1 MWTRALFFIWFC
13 ATGWPRSNPP
23 KPPRRCRW
31 SSARLYCGAELWL
44 GQSAAL
50 PSLSTA
56 DAIRTRRPWLGRQ
69 PLLIQRSATV
79 FTSVVPVDDPVDLR
93 WTPVCSSVLW
103 TTVCNEKSPLTY
115 QFLTFGISPRNMTYQ
130 AGIWHISVVWHISQD
145 FDISVRILYRLPLQ
159 YKPFCTVFHCS
170 TKPGVFASGTWESH
184 SVPSFT
190 PPPTKLL
197 PFSQTTTR
205 AVTPVAV
212 GRRPLY
218 ARQD

>member
-1 MWTRALFFIWFC
+1 MAVSTRHACDGLYGHSLASRNGTRVSAHRCQPPSGFATCPHTACCPIICMIFRRAC
-13 ATGWPRSNPP
+13 AG
-23 KPPRRCRW
+23 
-31 SSARLYCGAELWL
+31 
-44 GQSAAL
+44 
-50 PSLSTA
+50 
-56 DAIRTRRPWLGRQ
+56 
-69 PLLIQRSATV
+69 
-79 FTSVVPVDDPVDLR
+79 
-93 WTPVCSSVLW
+93 
-103 TTVCNEKSPLTY
+103 EKSPLTY

-130 AGIWHISVVWHISQD
+130 PGIWHISVVWHISQD

-159 YKPFCTVFHCS
+159 YKPFCTVLHCS

>member
-1 MWTRALFFIWFC
+1 MPAAVVFVLLSASPASMAAATRSFS
-13 ATGWPRSNPP
+13 PSN
-23 KPPRRCRW
+23 
-31 SSARLYCGAELWL
+31 A
-44 GQSAAL
+44 
-50 PSLSTA
+50 
-56 DAIRTRRPWLGRQ
+56 
-69 PLLIQRSATV
+69 
-79 FTSVVPVDDPVDLR
+79 
-93 WTPVCSSVLW
+93 VCS
-103 TTVCNEKSPLTY
+103 EKSPLTY

-130 AGIWHISVVWHISQD
+130 PGIWHISVVWHISQD

>member
-1 MWTRALFFIWFC
+1 MASKNFFV
-13 ATGWPRSNPP
+13 
-23 KPPRRCRW
+23 
-31 SSARLYCGAELWL
+31 
-44 GQSAAL
+44 
-50 PSLSTA
+50 TA
-56 DAIRTRRPWLGRQ
+56 DLVRGQATNRTAGDGSNLRQ
-69 PLLIQRSATV
+69 YQNEWIA
-79 FTSVVPVDDPVDLR
+79 FKDVDVQGADH
-93 WTPVCSSVLW
+93 
-103 TTVCNEKSPLTY
+103 EKSPLTY

-130 AGIWHISVVWHISQD
+130 PGIWHISVVWHISQD

>member
-1 MWTRALFFIWFC
+1 MHGFSILRSGTGR
-13 ATGWPRSNPP
+13 GWPDTWCRSRHE
-23 KPPRRCRW
+23 RRPGTLVPGSVGR
-31 SSARLYCGAELWL
+31 SDLNLYDFIPGRLSRIAV
-44 GQSAAL
+44 GQSDL
-50 PSLSTA
+50 NLS
-56 DAIRTRRPWLGRQ
+56 R
-69 PLLIQRSATV
+69 
-79 FTSVVPVDDPVDLR
+79 DPRDRENQILSR
-93 WTPVCSSVLW
+93 APGTKL
-103 TTVCNEKSPLTY
+103 EKSPLTY

-130 AGIWHISVVWHISQD
+130 PGIWHISVVWHISQD

>member
-1 MWTRALFFIWFC
+1 M
-13 ATGWPRSNPP
+13 
-23 KPPRRCRW
+23 
-31 SSARLYCGAELWL
+31 
-44 GQSAAL
+44 
-50 PSLSTA
+50 
-56 DAIRTRRPWLGRQ
+56 
-69 PLLIQRSATV
+69 
-79 FTSVVPVDDPVDLR
+79 
-93 WTPVCSSVLW
+93 
-103 TTVCNEKSPLTY
+103 EKSPLTY

-130 AGIWHISVVWHISQD
+130 PGIWHISVVWHISQD

>member
-1 MWTRALFFIWFC
+1 M
-13 ATGWPRSNPP
+13 TGETEADHEADGAQSN
-23 KPPRRCRW
+23 
-31 SSARLYCGAELWL
+31 
-44 GQSAAL
+44 
-50 PSLSTA
+50 A
-56 DAIRTRRPWLGRQ
+56 DAE
-69 PLLIQRSATV
+69 
-79 FTSVVPVDDPVDLR
+79 
-93 WTPVCSSVLW
+93 
-103 TTVCNEKSPLTY
+103 EKSPLTY

-130 AGIWHISVVWHISQD
+130 PGIWHISVVWHISQD

>member
-1 MWTRALFFIWFC
+1 MNAVQCSTMRVVMNGVHAHHGEKSSDISI
-13 ATGWPRSNPP
+13 SNV
-23 KPPRRCRW
+23 W
-31 SSARLYCGAELWL
+31 HIAQEYDISARNLAYSC
-44 GQSAAL
+44 
-50 PSLSTA
+50 
-56 DAIRTRRPWLGRQ
+56 
-69 PLLIQRSATV
+69 
-79 FTSVVPVDDPVDLR
+79 
-93 WTPVCSSVLW
+93 
-103 TTVCNEKSPLTY
+103 
-115 QFLTFGISPRNMTYQ
+115 
-130 AGIWHISVVWHISQD
+130 ISVVWHISQD